1 MSQPLAH
8 GNRSTR
14 PSTRGRI
21 LHARPAPGDR
31 PTPAIGYHRRP
42 AVPLHA
48 RNSPRPP
55 PSRGPAGPRPRQH
68 AAALLLLAVSACY
81 DGDFFGRLVDPDA
94 TAAFRITELTLI
106 DPHTFSGDMVLCQD
120 STATYNQLFAEN
132 IERNSVHGSDS
143 QDNAALEISLNFK
156 PDGSNAA
163 FFLAQERGYYK
174 AAGLDVTVDAGNGS
188 GGAVQRVASGSYDM
202 GFADL
207 AAVMEFH
214 ANNPDAQNKPVAV
227 MMVYN
232 NTPASVMALK
242 KSGITKPADLA
253 GKKLGAPVFDA
264 GRRAFPIFQKAN
276 GIGTVQWTAMDP
288 PLRETML
295 VRGDVDAITGFTF
308 TSLLNLEARGAKA
321 EDVVILPYPQYGVKL
336 YGNAIIATPK
346 ILKEN
351 PAAVK
356 AFLAAFAKGAKDVIA
371 DPAAS
376 IAYVKARDGI
386 INTELETR
394 RLKLAIDTVINSPD
408 ARADGFGQINPGRL
422 SLMAS
427 QVSDAFNTKT
437 RVNPDAVWNASFLP
451 SKAELNVLPPA
462 KK

>member
-1 MSQPLAH
+1 MHKRLFIQTTAAL
-8 GNRSTR
+8 
-14 PSTRGRI
+14 
-21 LHARPAPGDR
+21 
-31 PTPAIGYHRRP
+31 
-42 AVPLHA
+42 
-48 RNSPRPP
+48 
-55 PSRGPAGPRPRQH
+55 
-68 AAALLLLAVSACY
+68 AAALAFGSAQAQSTPIKFQL
-81 DGDFFGRLVDPDA
+81 DWRFEGPSALFLVPVAKGYFKDA
-94 TAAFRITELTLI
+94 
-106 DPHTFSGDMVLCQD
+106 
-120 STATYNQLFAEN
+120 
-132 IERNSVHGSDS
+132 
-143 QDNAALEISLNFK
+143 K
-156 PDGSNAA
+156 
-163 FFLAQERGYYK
+163 
-174 AAGLDVTVDAGNGS
+174 LDVTVDAGNGS
-188 GGAVQRVASGSYDM
+188 GGAVTRVASGTYDL

-207 AAVMEFH
+207 AALMEFH
-214 ANNPDAQNKPVAV
+214 ANNPDAPNKPVAI

-242 KSGITKPADLA
+242 KTGIKTPADLT

-276 GIGTVQWTAMDP
+276 GIGNVAWTAMDP

-308 TSLLNLEARGAKA
+308 TSLLNIEARGVKA
-321 EDVVILPYPQYGVKL
+321 EDVTVLPYPEYGVKL

-356 AFLAAFAKGAKDVIA
+356 AFLAAFTKGAKEVIS
-371 DPAAS
+371 DPAKA
-376 IAYVKARDGI
+376 IEAVKARDGI

-394 RLKLAIDTVINSPD
+394 RLRLAIDTVINSPD
-408 ARADGFGQINPGRL
+408 ARAEGFGQVNGGRL

-437 RVNPDAVWNASFLP
+437 RVKVDDIWNGSFLP
-451 SKAELNVLPPA
+451 TAKELDILPKG